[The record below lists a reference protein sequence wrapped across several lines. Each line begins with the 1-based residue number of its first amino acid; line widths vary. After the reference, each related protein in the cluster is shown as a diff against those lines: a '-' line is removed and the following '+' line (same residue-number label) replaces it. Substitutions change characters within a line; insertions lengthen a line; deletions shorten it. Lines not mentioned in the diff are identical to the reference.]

1 MLKAAKKRAF
11 RRIGRRLF
19 KCAGE
24 GSSGGQEEFMPG
36 HENRTRQELSAALR
50 ALLKQKPLDQLRVR
64 ELTEMYGLRRQ
75 SFYYHFKDVY
85 DLFAWTVRQERVLL
99 TNRLTDCITW
109 RQAFLDLLDRAGEER
124 AFYRAVLEQGGQTG
138 LGEMIPLEEVLKAV
152 QAYYRNRCGAPPD
165 QEAAERERRWGRAL
179 LLSLIESWVRNGE
192 VLRPEELADALE
204 QAAERSAAGAMWQT
218 LQERGDWNPMP

>member
-11 RRIGRRLF
+11 RRTGRRLF

-50 ALLKQKPLDQLRVR
+50 ALLRQKPLDQLRVR

-99 TNRLTDCITW
+99 TNRLADCITW
-109 RQAFLDLLDRAGEER
+109 RQ
-124 AFYRAVLEQGGQTG
+124 
-138 LGEMIPLEEVLKAV
+138 I
-152 QAYYRNRCGAPPD
+152 
-165 QEAAERERRWGRAL
+165 GRAH
-179 LLSLIESWVRNGE
+179 V
-192 VLRPEELADALE
+192 
-204 QAAERSAAGAMWQT
+204 
-218 LQERGDWNPMP
+218 

>member
-1 MLKAAKKRAF
+1 
-11 RRIGRRLF
+11 
-19 KCAGE
+19 
-24 GSSGGQEEFMPG
+24 MPG

-99 TNRLTDCITW
+99 TNRLADCITW
-109 RQAFLDLLDRAGEER
+109 RQAFLDLLDR
-124 AFYRAVLEQGGQTG
+124 
-138 LGEMIPLEEVLKAV
+138 
-152 QAYYRNRCGAPPD
+152 AYYRNRCGAPPD

>member
-1 MLKAAKKRAF
+1 
-11 RRIGRRLF
+11 
-19 KCAGE
+19 
-24 GSSGGQEEFMPG
+24 
-36 HENRTRQELSAALR
+36 
-50 ALLKQKPLDQLRVR
+50 
-64 ELTEMYGLRRQ
+64 
-75 SFYYHFKDVY
+75 
-85 DLFAWTVRQERVLL
+85 
-99 TNRLTDCITW
+99 
-109 RQAFLDLLDRAGEER
+109 
-124 AFYRAVLEQGGQTG
+124 
-138 LGEMIPLEEVLKAV
+138 MIPLEEVLKAV

>member
-50 ALLKQKPLDQLRVR
+50 ALLKQKPLDQLRVG

-99 TNRLTDCITW
+99 TNRLADCITW

-165 QEAAERERRWGRAL
+165 QEAAGRQIVIFQHGPY
-179 LLSLIESWVRNGE
+179 SSI
-192 VLRPEELADALE
+192 RPSSMRTT
-204 QAAERSAAGAMWQT
+204 RSAIWAISRLCVIITSVW
-218 LQERGDWNPMP
+218 R

>member
-1 MLKAAKKRAF
+1 MLKAAKKRDF
-11 RRIGRRLF
+11 RRTGRRSF

-50 ALLKQKPLDQLRVR
+50 ALLRQKPLDQLRVR

-75 SFYYHFKDVY
+75 SFYYHFDDVY
-85 DLFAWTVRQERVLL
+85 DLFAWTVRQERALL
-99 TNRLTDCITW
+99 TNRLADCITW
-109 RQAFLDLLDRAGEER
+109 RQAFLDLLNRAGEER
-124 AFYRAVLEQGGQTG
+124 AFYRAVVEQGGQTG

-165 QEAAERERRWGRAL
+165 QEAAERERRCGRAL

-204 QAAERSAAGAMWQT
+204 QAAERSAVGAMWQT
-218 LQERGDWNPMP
+218 LQERGDWNQMP

>member
-50 ALLKQKPLDQLRVR
+50 ALLRQKPLDQLRVR

-99 TNRLTDCITW
+99 TNRLADCITW

-124 AFYRAVLEQGGQTG
+124 AFYRAVLEQALDPVVVDVPGEGDGEYSVVGG
-138 LGEMIPLEEVLKAV
+138 V
-152 QAYYRNRCGAPPD
+152 
-165 QEAAERERRWGRAL
+165 
-179 LLSLIESWVRNGE
+179 
-192 VLRPEELADALE
+192 
-204 QAAERSAAGAMWQT
+204 
-218 LQERGDWNPMP
+218 GDGHR

>member
-1 MLKAAKKRAF
+1 
-11 RRIGRRLF
+11 
-19 KCAGE
+19 
-24 GSSGGQEEFMPG
+24 MPG

-99 TNRLTDCITW
+99 TNRLADCITW

-124 AFYRAVLEQGGQTG
+124 AFYRAVLE
-138 LGEMIPLEEVLKAV
+138 EEVLKAV